1 MFINR
6 NYRLSPLTSRL
17 ISSGLAGVCALT
29 LFLAIADCAQAAD
42 PKAGDNKMLEGM
54 KFTQETTLGGIHVT
68 TMTETA
74 MRIDSHRIG
83 FSIFAKAPDWTVYI
97 LRPDDKEWAAVPYA
111 KWRDMHSKNLGATEE
126 CVMDKPLGKTPRKF
140 REFGVSGYQYTFP
153 GEELTPDLFQSNN
166 KATSLTNI
174 FVEAAPFIKATQA
187 YEIQTAF
194 YDCCK
199 LDGLLIGV
207 TGAIKGPGN
216 QKCWMIRPVKFERVK
231 FSPDIFTVPKG
242 YKQKPAST
250 QFMFKGISGALDEMG
265 EMIDLGEPANKPKTK
280 AKAKG
285 KN

>member
-1 MFINR
+1 M
-6 NYRLSPLTSRL
+6 
-17 ISSGLAGVCALT
+17 ISNKISLVLVSVSAPFLALT
-29 LFLAIADCAQAAD
+29 MSLALVMSMAQAQAA
-42 PKAGDNKMLEGM
+42 PAAEPNKLIEGM

-83 FSIFAKAPDWTVYI
+83 FSIFAKAPDWNVYI
-97 LRPDDKEWAAVPYA
+97 LRPDDKEWATVPYA
-111 KWRDMHSKNLGATEE
+111 KWREMHSSNLGATEE

-140 REFGVSGYQYTFP
+140 REFGVSGYQYIFP
-153 GEELTPDLFQSNN
+153 GEELTPDLFQSTR
-166 KATSLTNI
+166 KATSLLNI
-174 FVEAAPFIKATQA
+174 FVDAAPFIKAPQA
-187 YEIQTAF
+187 FEIQTAF

-216 QKCWMIRPVKFERVK
+216 KKCWMIRPVKLERVK
-231 FSPDIFTVPKG
+231 FSPDIFTVPRG
-242 YKQKPAST
+242 YKQKPASS

-265 EMIDLGEPANKPKTK
+265 EMIDLGEPNNKSK

-285 KN
+285 KGKGKN

>member
-1 MFINR
+1 MLINK
-6 NYRLSPLTSRL
+6 LTS
-17 ISSGLAGVCALT
+17 GLSALCVFPAMA
-29 LFLAIADCAQAAD
+29 LVMSLSQAAQADD
-42 PKAGDNKMLEGM
+42 PKSSAGKASTSKLVDGL

-83 FSIFAKAPDWTVYI
+83 FSIIAKAPDWNVYI
-97 LRPDDKEWAAVPYA
+97 LRPDDKEWAIVPYA
-111 KWRDMHSKNLGATEE
+111 KWREMHSSNLGATEE
-126 CVMDKPLGKTPRKF
+126 CVMDKPLGKIPRKF
-140 REFGVSGYQYTFP
+140 REFGISGYQYTFP
-153 GEELTPDLFQSNN
+153 GEELTPDLFQTSR
-166 KATSLTNI
+166 KATSLVNI
-174 FVEAAPFIKATQA
+174 FVDAAPFIKAPQA
-187 YEIQTAF
+187 FEIQTAF

-207 TGAIKGPGN
+207 SGAIKGPGN

-242 YKQKPAST
+242 YKQKSASS

-265 EMIDLGEPANKPKTK
+265 EMIDLGESANKPKAR
-280 AKAKG
+280 AKVKG